1 MEGSGFVTLT
11 RQVGLMREVQ
21 VVANNI
27 ANSSTA
33 GFRREGVIFSEF
45 IRRSGTAPSVSMAQ
59 ASARLVDRTEGG
71 LTRTGGMFD
80 FAIRGDGYFLLETD
94 RGQRLTRSGVFAPG
108 PDGTLRNP
116 DGHAL
121 LDGAGTPVVV
131 AAGIRSVLLGED
143 GTLSGDGQP
152 IARIQ
157 LWGPDD
163 PLSLRHEGGT
173 LFTADAVVP
182 VTGGTFVQRA
192 VEESNVD
199 PITEVARMIEVQRAY
214 EMGQA
219 FLDREDERLRGMIR
233 TIGG

>member
-11 RQVGLMREVQ
+11 RQVGLMREMQ

-27 ANSSTA
+27 ANSATA

-45 IRRSGTAPSVSMAQ
+45 IRRSGTVPSVSMAQ
-59 ASARLVDRTEGG
+59 ASARLVDPSEGG
-71 LTRTGGMFD
+71 LTRTGGPFD
-80 FAIRGDGYFLLETD
+80 FAIRGEGFFLIET
-94 RGQRLTRSGVFAPG
+94 GQGPRLTRSGAFTPG

-131 AAGIRSVLLGED
+131 PPGTRHVLLGVD
-143 GTLSGDGQP
+143 GTLSGDGLPLGQ
-152 IARIQ
+152 IG
-157 LWGPDD
+157 LWGAED

-173 LFTADAVVP
+173 LFAADGVVP
-182 VTGGTFVQRA
+182 VMGASFVQGA
-192 VEESNVD
+192 LEDSNVD
-199 PITEVARMIEVQRAY
+199 PIIEVARMVEVQRAY